1 MIQLLIGLVIAAIVI
16 YILYLIINWIFSVIV
31 LPAPLKNII
40 FAILGLIVLLW
51 LLSFLGVYSLP
62 AGLSR

>member
-1 MIQLLIGLVIAAIVI
+1 VISLLIGLVIACVVI
-16 YILYLIINWIFSVIV
+16 YILWLILNWIFSVIAI
-31 LPAPLKNII
+31 PAPLKTII

-62 AGLSR
+62 GGLLR